1 MRNRFKAIITI
12 MVAIFVISSISF
24 IVSAASQVDAGSVTT
39 AKGSYTWEYFDDNTL
54 IIRPDTYKTTL
65 IIDKYDLPGDYLNS
79 STTVHIDVS
88 NLYTQGHNKTG
99 NIHVYGDNCPSGNIV
114 ISGSTLDNFYNMVFY
129 NFSNLNTI
137 RFEKETTLYW
147 IGLTNCNVD
156 RLDFYENLN
165 ITSLQ
170 IINSDS
176 LISANVPD
184 GVKKLTIS
192 SCYNLTDL
200 NNIDEL
206 DYLSLAKVGISE
218 IFVPKTCAYFRCNS
232 ESLTKATFEEGRT
245 CITSFMFSGCRNL
258 EQVIIPDGIS
268 SIETYAFDECTKLK
282 TVYIPASIN
291 QIDRFSFGDSN
302 NLEKVY
308 YSGTHD
314 QWYSITIMNE
324 DEIIDDSIDDIF
336 YKADIDFGVVNLI
349 TKEPE
354 DYTGYLGST
363 ATFTV
368 EAEGEDLQYQ
378 WQVFKNN
385 TWTNC
390 SVKDGAK
397 TDTLSLEAKES
408 RNGSNYHCVIT
419 DKNGNTVTSNKA
431 TLNVVTLLKIETQPE
446 DFTAAAGEMAT
457 FTVAAQGSGLKYQWQ
472 TFKNGSWTNCS
483 INDGARTDTLSLE
496 AKESRNGSKYQC
508 VITDKNGNT
517 VTTNEVKLTVA
528 TPLIIET
535 QPEDVSGAAGEM
547 ATFTVAAQGSGL
559 KYQWQTLKNGSWTNC
574 SINDGAKTAKLTLA
588 IKDSRNGSKYQCVIT
603 DKNGATVT
611 TETVTLTVKKEVII
625 VTEPSD
631 YCAYVLGETATFT
644 IEAEGE
650 GLKYQWQVLKNG
662 AWTNCSIN
670 DGAKTKTLSL
680 EVKSSRDG
688 SEYRCV
694 VTDKFGNSAESCT
707 VTLTIAKA
715 LEPIRDPNDLPPI
728 EINSVNATAA
738 EIDFTA
744 ADCVDITE
752 IVEVAEIVEAAEV
765 IEIVP
770 GIETVTDID

>member
-1 MRNRFKAIITI
+1 M
-12 MVAIFVISSISF
+12 
-24 IVSAASQVDAGSVTT
+24 
-39 AKGSYTWEYFDDNTL
+39 
-54 IIRPDTYKTTL
+54 
-65 IIDKYDLPGDYLNS
+65 
-79 STTVHIDVS
+79 
-88 NLYTQGHNKTG
+88 
-99 NIHVYGDNCPSGNIV
+99 
-114 ISGSTLDNFYNMVFY
+114 
-129 NFSNLNTI
+129 
-137 RFEKETTLYW
+137 
-147 IGLTNCNVD
+147 
-156 RLDFYENLN
+156 
-165 ITSLQ
+165 Q

-206 DYLSLAKVGISE
+206 DYISLAKVGISE
-218 IFVPKTCAYFRCNS
+218 IFVPKTCTYFRCNS

-245 CITSFMFSGCRNL
+245 CITEFMFSGCRNL

-268 SIETYAFDECTKLK
+268 SIEKYAFDQCTKLK
-282 TVYIPASIN
+282 TVYIPASIK

-324 DEIIDDSIDDIF
+324 DEIINDSIDDIF

-385 TWTNC
+385 TWANC

-508 VITDKNGNT
+508 VITDKNGET

-547 ATFTVAAQGSGL
+547 ATFTVVAEGSGL
-559 KYQWQTLKNGSWTNC
+559 KYQWQTLKNGAWTNC
-574 SINDGAKTAKLTLA
+574 SVNDGAKTDTLSLE
-588 IKDSRNGSKYQCVIT
+588 IKSSRDGSIYHCVIT
-603 DKNGATVT
+603 DKNGASVT
-611 TETVTLTVKKEVII
+611 TEDVTLSMLKGVKIK
-625 VTEPSD
+625 TNPLD
-631 YCAYVLGETATFT
+631 YYGKVNTMATFT
-644 IEAEGE
+644 VVAEGE
-650 GLKYQWQVLKNG
+650 GLKYQWQVLKDG
-662 AWTNCSIN
+662 VWTNCSVN
-670 DGAKTKTLSL
+670 DGAKTNTLTL
-680 EVKSSRDG
+680 EIKNSRNG
-688 SEYRCV
+688 CEYHCV
-694 VTDKFGNSAESCT
+694 VTDKYGNTAISSSASII
-707 VTLTIAKA
+707 VDKTI
-715 LEPIRDPNDLPPI
+715 DLPFVP
-728 EINSVNATAA
+728 ATALDSTEPVA
-738 EIDFTA
+738 PAATYDSDEVDEYENVVDEEVIDI
-744 ADCVDITE
+744 VTE
-752 IVEVAEIVEAAEV
+752 IQT
-765 IEIVP
+765 
-770 GIETVTDID
+770 ETVTEVD

>member
-1 MRNRFKAIITI
+1 MHNRFKAIITF

-39 AKGSYTWEYFDDNTL
+39 AKGSYTWEYFDDDTL
-54 IIRPDTYKTTL
+54 IIRPDTYKNTI

-79 STTVHIDVS
+79 STTVQIDVS

-218 IFVPKTCAYFRCNS
+218 IFVPKTCTYFRCNS

-245 CITSFMFSGCRNL
+245 CITEFMFSGCRNL

-268 SIETYAFDECTKLK
+268 SIETYAFNECTKLK
-282 TVYIPASIN
+282 TVYIPASIK

-314 QWYSITIMNE
+314 QWYSITIINE
-324 DEIIDDSIDDIF
+324 DEIINDSIDDIF

-385 TWTNC
+385 TWANC

-431 TLNVVTLLKIETQPE
+431 TLNVVNLLKIETQPE

-547 ATFTVAAQGSGL
+547 ASFTVVAEGSGL
-559 KYQWQTLKNGSWTNC
+559 KYQWQTLKNGAWTNC
-574 SINDGAKTAKLTLA
+574 SVNDGAKTDTLSLE
-588 IKDSRNGSKYQCVIT
+588 IKSSRDGSIYHCVIT
-603 DKNGATVT
+603 DKNGASVT
-611 TETVTLTVKKEVII
+611 TEDVTLSMLKGVKIK
-625 VTEPSD
+625 TNPLD
-631 YCAYVLGETATFT
+631 YYGKVKTMATFT
-644 IEAEGE
+644 VVAEGE
-650 GLKYQWQVLKNG
+650 GLKYQWQVLKDG
-662 AWTNCSIN
+662 VWTNCSVN
-670 DGAKTKTLSL
+670 DGAKTNTLTL
-680 EVKSSRDG
+680 EIKNSRNG
-688 SEYRCV
+688 CEYHCV
-694 VTDKFGNSAESCT
+694 VTDKYGNTAISSSACIIIDK
-707 VTLTIAKA
+707 TI
-715 LEPIRDPNDLPPI
+715 DLPFVP
-728 EINSVNATAA
+728 ATALDSTEPVA
-738 EIDFTA
+738 PAASYDFEEVNEYENVVDEEVIDI
-744 ADCVDITE
+744 VTE
-752 IVEVAEIVEAAEV
+752 IQT
-765 IEIVP
+765 
-770 GIETVTDID
+770 ETVTEVD